1 MLGENSLETLSFRRK
16 EGHKTSEL
24 ELLGET
30 SKILKQKLSFL
41 LEIW

>member
-1 MLGENSLETLSFRRK
+1 MLGENSLETVSFRRG
-16 EGHKTSEL
+16 GHKTSEL